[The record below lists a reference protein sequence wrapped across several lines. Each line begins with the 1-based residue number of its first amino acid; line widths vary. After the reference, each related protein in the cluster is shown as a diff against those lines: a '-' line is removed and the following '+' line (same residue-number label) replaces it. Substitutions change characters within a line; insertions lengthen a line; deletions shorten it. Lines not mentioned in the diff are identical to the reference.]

1 MRMQDLVL
9 ISVDDHAVEPPGCF
23 EGRVPARFAAR
34 APRIARNAQGHDV
47 WLYEGREV
55 PNIGLN
61 AVSGRPPEDYGMEPT
76 SYEQIRRG
84 TWDVAARLEDMS
96 ANGVLASLCFPS
108 FPSFCGKLFLGTP
121 DRDFALAVLQ
131 AYNDWHLEEWCAA
144 DPGRFIPMVVLPLW
158 DPALAARELVRCTRR
173 GARAFTMLENP
184 ESAGLPSF
192 HDLAHWSPLWRACSD
207 ERAVVCIHI
216 GTGKELPTPSLET
229 PIVASMA
236 ATPLAIGSCAADLI
250 FSQVPQRFPELR
262 FALSES
268 GIGWIP
274 YFLER
279 CDYVQQQHRGW
290 THTDLGGMRP
300 SEVFQRQF
308 MSCFFQDR
316 AGILLREQIGVERI
330 AWECDYPHSDS
341 TWPRSP
347 EQLWEC
353 LAGVPD
359 DEIEL
364 ITHRNAMRWWG
375 FDPFARRARE
385 RCSVG
390 ALRAE
395 AAGVDTDYHTAGEG
409 SRPLAAGLRRT
420 VTVGDVRRQL
430 AAAMDG

>member
-1 MRMQDLVL
+1 MVLV
-9 ISVDDHAVEPPGCF
+9 SVDDHAVEPPDCL
-23 EGRVPARFAAR
+23 EGRLPARYASR
-34 APRIARNAQGHDV
+34 TPRIARNAQGHDV

-76 SYEQIRRG
+76 RYEQIRRG
-84 TWDVAARLEDMS
+84 TWDVDARVADMN

-108 FPSFCGKLFLGTP
+108 FPSFCGKLFLGTA
-121 DRDFALAVLQ
+121 DREFALAVLQ
-131 AYNDWHLEEWCAA
+131 AYNDWHLEDWCGRH
-144 DPGRFIPMVVLPLW
+144 PGRFIPMVVLPLW
-158 DPALAARELVRCTRR
+158 DPELAARELRRTARR

-184 ESAGLPSF
+184 ESIALPSF
-192 HDLAHWSPLWRACSD
+192 HEIEHWSPLWRACS
-207 ERAVVCIHI
+207 EEAVVVCIHI
-216 GTGKELPTPSLET
+216 GTGKELPTPSLST

-236 ATPLAIGSCAADLI
+236 ATPLVIGNCAADLI
-250 FSQVPQRFPELR
+250 FSQLPQQFPELR

-279 CDYVQQQHRGW
+279 CDYVQHQHRGW

-300 SEVFQRQF
+300 SEVFRRQF

-316 AGILLREQIGVERI
+316 AGILLREEIGVERI
-330 AWECDYPHSDS
+330 SWECDYPHSDS

-347 EQLWEC
+347 EMLWEC

-359 DEIEL
+359 DEIDL
-364 ITHRNAMRWWG
+364 ITHRNAMRWWN
-375 FDPFARRARE
+375 FDPFAGRPRE
-385 RCSVG
+385 RCTVG

-395 AAGVDTDYHTAGEG
+395 ALEVDTSYHTAGEG
-409 SRPLAAGLRRT
+409 VRPLATGERRT
-420 VTVGDVRRQL
+420 VTVGDVRKQL